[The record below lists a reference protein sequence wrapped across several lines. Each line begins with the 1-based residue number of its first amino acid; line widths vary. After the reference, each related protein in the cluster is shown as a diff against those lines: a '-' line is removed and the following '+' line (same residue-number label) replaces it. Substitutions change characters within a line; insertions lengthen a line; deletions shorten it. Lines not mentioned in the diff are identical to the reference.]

1 MARQAI
7 GYSQRMTQSDPPTE
21 KSWTDQD
28 ESREVEGRLIPPT
41 VPDRNAIREDR
52 AALDQDHAADRMPTP
67 EEEQAAD
74 AAGPVDPAVA
84 ENYKEAIER
93 GARQEG
99 EGRIT
104 P

>member
-1 MARQAI
+1 MAE
-7 GYSQRMTQSDPPTE
+7 SDAETA

-28 ESREVEGRLIPPT
+28 EARDVEGRLMPPT

-52 AALDQDHAADRMPTP
+52 AALDQEHKADRMPTP

-84 ENYKEAIER
+84 ENYKEAMER
-93 GARQEG
+93 GANQEG